1 MPHPLQIDLI
11 NYQQK
16 LEHAQRSFQISG
28 LYTIASPESQIYRRE
43 RGFGQSY
50 KVGKSWDICKRMNEY
65 LLAYP
70 FVNPGMQIHLLLLM
84 PHAITKEEKSN
95 VDRAEQFVLKLLK
108 DQYPNNRFW
117 PGIKERFR
125 LFQKRSEWIQCP
137 LEKIELAFREA
148 TKQNFGPMLIVRN
161 SRHVDVPKLWTEF
174 KAKVQSDRKEKRD
187 REVAAQEKDADFQRA
202 KKAKKD
208 LCESIYRSQVFK
220 PRAR

>member
-43 RGFGQSY
+43 RGFGQAY
-50 KVGKSWDICKRMNEY
+50 KIGKLWDICKRMNKY

-70 FVNPGMQIHLLLLM
+70 FVNPGMQIHLLLLI

-108 DQYPNNRFW
+108 DQYPNNRYW
-117 PGIKERFR
+117 PTIKERFR
-125 LFQKRSEWIQCP
+125 LFQKKVRMDTVP
-137 LEKIELAFREA
+137 
-148 TKQNFGPMLIVRN
+148 FGKNRIGL
-161 SRHVDVPKLWTEF
+161 
-174 KAKVQSDRKEKRD
+174 
-187 REVAAQEKDADFQRA
+187 
-202 KKAKKD
+202 
-208 LCESIYRSQVFK
+208 
-220 PRAR
+220 